1 MPYYTKQTWTARVG
15 EGLNKFTDANS
26 GNTLI
31 LTSTPDSISEEG
43 TPFTAERMN
52 YIEDGIY
59 RYSFHYGTADP
70 STLSNPSEGQLYFK
84 II

>member
-1 MPYYTKQTWTARVG
+1 MAYYTKQTWTARVG

-31 LTSTPDSISEEG
+31 LTSAPDSITTEG

-52 YIEDGIY
+52 HMEEGITAA
-59 RYSFHYGTADP
+59 SWDYGTTLP
-70 STLSNPSEGQLYFK
+70 STGSEGQLFFK
-84 II
+84 IV